1 MADLQKLLD
10 EAEMAT
16 NLRQVVG
23 ALVFSSPTPIGIDA
37 IRKCLRDLP
46 AEKEGEQPPFKKVLP
61 RDIHKALKDIQG
73 ELERLGI
80 GVELREVAD
89 GYRFQTQAEAGP
101 WVRSLLK
108 KDKPARLSP
117 TSLET
122 LAIIAY
128 RQPIAKS
135 EIEGIRGVTVD
146 HVVRALMEMHLVRMV
161 GRSDLPGRPFL
172 YGTTPLFLEHFGLK
186 SLDELND
193 IDPTLK
199 RQESSSLPK
208 KKRKS
213 SGKPETETAAQE
225 LAALTAAAG
234 DAKEDSGRDGGDS
247 VFAQP
252 ELAPPSSPEPSPEA
266 PVYSVGEDDDEE
278 DPPQRGS
285 VVFIQGDTGD
295 DDEEEDWDE
304 DFSEDGEEPV
314 EGEEEGLVQED
325 DADGASGDPDDRP
338 AEG

>member
-1 MADLQKLLD
+1 MANLQKLLD

-23 ALVFSSPTPIGIDA
+23 ALVFSSSVPLGIEA
-37 IRKCLRDLP
+37 IRKCLRNLP
-46 AEKEGEQPPFKKVLP
+46 PEKNGEEPPFKKVLP
-61 RDIHKALKDIQG
+61 RDIRTALLDIKN
-73 ELERLGI
+73 ELERLNL

-117 TSLET
+117 TTLET

-146 HVVRALMEMHLVRMV
+146 HVVRALMEMHLIRMV

-199 RQESSSLPK
+199 REKPA
-208 KKRKS
+208 S
-213 SGKPETETAAQE
+213 SGKKPKAPAKPEAESAQQE
-225 LAALTAAAG
+225 LEALTAAAG
-234 DAKEDSGRDGGDS
+234 NAKDDSGRDGGDTI
-247 VFAQP
+247 FAS
-252 ELAPPSSPEPSPEA
+252 AEPSPDVVPDEVKA
-266 PVYSVGEDDDEE
+266 PVYSVGEDGDEE
-278 DPPQRGS
+278 EPPPQKGS
-285 VVFIQGDTGD
+285 VVFIQGDTD
-295 DDEEEDWDE
+295 DDTEDSLEDEEEPAGENHADDDDSPDE
-304 DFSEDGEEPV
+304 KDPAGNDDSSED
-314 EGEEEGLVQED
+314 
-325 DADGASGDPDDRP
+325 A
-338 AEG
+338 